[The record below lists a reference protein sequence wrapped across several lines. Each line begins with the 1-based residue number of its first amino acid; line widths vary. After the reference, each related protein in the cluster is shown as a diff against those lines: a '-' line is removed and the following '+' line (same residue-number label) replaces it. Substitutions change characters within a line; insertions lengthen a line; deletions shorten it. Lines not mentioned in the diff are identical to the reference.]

1 VIGRLWHGWTKPE
14 DADAYERLLRDA
26 VLPALREIDGY
37 EGGFVMRRGDGNLVE
52 FAVLNLFDSLDAV
65 RAFAGDDY
73 EVPVFE
79 PAARRLLA
87 RIEPI
92 ARHYEMRAQVEPA
105 PQPSVPRP
113 DRLSSR
119 STPRVETEG

>member
-14 DADAYERLLRDA
+14 DADAYERLLRDT
-26 VLPALREIDGY
+26 VLPDLREIDGY
-37 EGGFVMRRGDGNLVE
+37 EGGFVMRRADGNLVE

-92 ARHYEMRAQVEPA
+92 ARHYELRTRVEPA
-105 PQPSVPRP
+105 PPQHHRSG
-113 DRLSSR
+113 SR
-119 STPRVETEG
+119 TSRR